1 MSARAPA
8 GNVNK
13 KNGSDAAVDNS
24 ERYKGDGVIV
34 FITQVAAMSWAE
46 TQHPEMTL
54 ASQSLEKTGFRS
66 AIQMEVEF
74 ALIGRTPKT
83 MRASTNSIASYT
95 SWKRDI
101 FWGAPKYWGRRRG
114 RAPFCRYPAFQSTH
128 YSGRRMNGEMMRPSS
143 SDLERLAT
151 ELEGD
156 LYFDETMRTLYAT
169 DASVYREMP
178 QAVALPKTEDDI
190 CKLVR
195 FARVHGTSLI
205 PRAAGTSLAGQV
217 VGGGLV
223 VDISRYLTRIL
234 EVDAAAR
241 RVRVQPGVVRNE
253 LNLALAPHCLF
264 FAPETSTQNRCM
276 IGGMVGN
283 NACGANSVVYGSTRD
298 HVISVRAVL
307 SDGSITEFGALSQ
320 EEFAAKSRS
329 DTLEALIYRKIDKL
343 LGDPENRAEI
353 AREFPK
359 KSIHRRNTGYAIDSL
374 AECTPFAPLGPPF
387 NFCRLLAG
395 SEGTLAFLTEITLS
409 CEPLPPRESA
419 LVCVHC
425 TTIDEAL
432 QANLVAL
439 RHSARA
445 CELMDDNILECT
457 KTNIEQRQNRFFV
470 QGDPGAIL
478 AVELA
483 SETREEVAALAATLE
498 TELRVAG
505 LGYHYPAIW
514 GPDQNR
520 VWNLRKAA
528 LGLLSNLPGDAKP
541 VAVIEDTAIDPE
553 DLPAYVREF
562 DAILGARGLS
572 AVHYAHAGSGEL
584 HLRPILN
591 LKMEEH
597 RRLFRV
603 IATEVAHLVK
613 RYGGSLSGE
622 HGDGRLRGEFLPT
635 MVGKKNYAL
644 FREIKY
650 AWDPAGLFNPG
661 KITDTPPMDG
671 SLRYE
676 SGQAV
681 REFSTVL
688 SFADSRGI
696 LRAAEQ
702 CNGSGDCRKS
712 HLMGGT
718 MCPSFMATR
727 NERDTTRARA
737 NILREV
743 LTRSPKSNPFDSD
756 EIAAVMDLCLSC
768 KGCKSECPS
777 NVDIA
782 RLKAEWLQ
790 QYYDARGVPFRSK
803 LIAGFSHAMAAAQLA
818 PGIYNF
824 LVTNSL
830 TARWFKRLA
839 GFAQE
844 RSMPQLNATTLRR
857 WHRRHANK
865 EGSFPNGS
873 VFLFCDEF
881 TNFNDV
887 GAGIKAV
894 RLLNRLGYEIIVPN
908 HVDSGRA
915 QISKGLLRDAQRLAI
930 RNVELLKDVITDE
943 TPLIGIE
950 PSAILGFRDE
960 VPDLVPGRLMD
971 AARQLAKRSLLV
983 DEFIVREAS
992 RGRIRREAFT
1002 LKSQEIRLHGH
1013 CHQKSLASLT
1023 ATVKALELPSNYK
1036 VKLIP
1041 SGCCGMAG
1049 SFGYEQEHYD
1059 LSMKVAELV
1068 LMPTVRSAAPETLI
1082 AAPGTSCRH
1091 QIKDCTGRIAQHPA
1105 EILHDALVQE
1115 V

>member
-1 MSARAPA
+1 
-8 GNVNK
+8 
-13 KNGSDAAVDNS
+13 
-24 ERYKGDGVIV
+24 
-34 FITQVAAMSWAE
+34 
-46 TQHPEMTL
+46 MT
-54 ASQSLEKTGFRS
+54 
-66 AIQMEVEF
+66 
-74 ALIGRTPKT
+74 
-83 MRASTNSIASYT
+83 
-95 SWKRDI
+95 
-101 FWGAPKYWGRRRG
+101 
-114 RAPFCRYPAFQSTH
+114 
-128 YSGRRMNGEMMRPSS
+128 RPSPTV
-143 SDLERLAT
+143 LERLAT

-156 LYFDETMRTLYAT
+156 FHFDATMRTLYAT

-178 QAVALPKTEDDI
+178 LAVALPRNEKDI
-190 CKLVR
+190 CKLIR
-195 FARVHGTSLI
+195 FAREHGASLI

-217 VGGGLV
+217 VGEGIV
-223 VDISRYLTRIL
+223 VDISRYLTRI
-234 EVDAAAR
+234 VAIDADAR

-253 LNLALAPHCLF
+253 LNLALAPHGLF

-298 HVISVRAVL
+298 HLISVRAVL
-307 SDGSITEFGALSQ
+307 ADGSIAEFGPLSPD
-320 EEFAAKSRS
+320 EFAAKSQS
-329 DTLEALIYRKIDKL
+329 DTLEALLYRQIGEL
-343 LGDPENRAEI
+343 LGKVENRQEI

-374 AECTPFAPLGPPF
+374 AECSPFVPDGPPF

-409 CEPLPPRESA
+409 CEPLPPRVSA

-425 TTIDEAL
+425 ATIDEAL
-432 QANLVAL
+432 RANLVAL

-445 CELMDDNILECT
+445 CELMDNNILECT
-457 KTNIEQRQNRFFV
+457 KVNIEQRRNRFFV

-483 SETREEVAALAATLE
+483 ADTREEVADRAASLE
-498 TELRVAG
+498 TELRTAG
-505 LGYHYPAIW
+505 LGYHYPVVW
-514 GPDQNR
+514 GADQNR

-528 LGLLSNLPGDAKP
+528 LGLLSNIPGDAKP

-553 DLPAYVREF
+553 DLPAFVQEF
-562 DAILGARGLS
+562 DSILGSHGLA

-591 LKMEEH
+591 LKEEEH

-603 IATEVAHLVK
+603 IATEIARLVK
-613 RYGGSLSGE
+613 RCGGSLSGE
-622 HGDGRLRGEFLPT
+622 HGDGRLRGEFLPF
-635 MVGKKNYAL
+635 MVGKENYAL
-644 FREIKY
+644 IREIKKK
-650 AWDPAGLFNPG
+650 WDPSGLFNPG
-661 KITDTPPMDG
+661 KITDTPPMDA

-676 SGQAV
+676 PGQAV
-681 REFSTVL
+681 REIPTVL
-688 SFADSRGI
+688 NFADSRGI

-718 MCPSFMATR
+718 MCPSYMATR

-756 EIAAVMDLCLSC
+756 EVAAVMDLCLSC

-777 NVDIA
+777 NVDVA

-803 LIAGFSHAMAAAQLA
+803 LIAGFSSAMSAAQIA

-824 LVTNSL
+824 LVTNRVTSRL
-830 TARWFKRLA
+830 FKRLA
-839 GFAQE
+839 GFALE
-844 RSMPQLNATTLRR
+844 RSMPRLYATTLRR
-857 WHRRHANK
+857 WHQNHANK
-865 EGSFPNGS
+865 EGTFPNGR

-887 GAGIKAV
+887 GAGRKIV
-894 RLLNRLGYEIIVPN
+894 RLLNRLGYEIIIPK

-915 QISKGLLRDAQRLAI
+915 QISKGLLRDARRLAI
-930 RNVELLKDVITDE
+930 RNVELLKDVVTDD
-943 TPLIGIE
+943 TPMIGIE

-960 VPDLVPGRLMD
+960 VPDLVPAELIG
-971 AARQLAKRSLLV
+971 AARELSKRSLLV
-983 DEFIVREAS
+983 DEFIAREAD

-1002 LKSQEIRLHGH
+1002 QESREIKLHGH

-1023 ATVKALELPSNYK
+1023 LTVKALELPVNYK
-1036 VKLIP
+1036 VQLIP

-1059 LSMKVAELV
+1059 VSMQVAELV
-1068 LMPTVRSAAPETLI
+1068 LMPTVRSTPAATLI

-1105 EILHDALVQE
+1105 EILHDALV
-1115 V
+1115 

>member
-1 MSARAPA
+1 
-8 GNVNK
+8 
-13 KNGSDAAVDNS
+13 
-24 ERYKGDGVIV
+24 
-34 FITQVAAMSWAE
+34 
-46 TQHPEMTL
+46 
-54 ASQSLEKTGFRS
+54 
-66 AIQMEVEF
+66 
-74 ALIGRTPKT
+74 
-83 MRASTNSIASYT
+83 
-95 SWKRDI
+95 
-101 FWGAPKYWGRRRG
+101 
-114 RAPFCRYPAFQSTH
+114 
-128 YSGRRMNGEMMRPSS
+128 MMRLSP

-156 LYFDETMRTLYAT
+156 LHFDAAMRTLYAT

-178 QAVALPKTEDDI
+178 QAVALPKTEDDL

-195 FARVHGTSLI
+195 FVRAHETSLI

-217 VGGGLV
+217 VGGGIV
-223 VDISRYLTRIL
+223 VDISRHFTRIQ
-234 EVDAAAR
+234 EIDAAAR

-253 LNLALAPHCLF
+253 LNLALAPHRLF

-298 HVISVRAVL
+298 HIHSVRAVL
-307 SDGSITEFGALSQ
+307 SDGSIAEFGALSQ
-320 EEFAAKSRS
+320 EEFRAKSRGE
-329 DTLEALIYRKIDKL
+329 TLEALLYRKIDEL
-343 LGDPENRAEI
+343 LSDPENRAEI
-353 AREFPK
+353 GREFPK
-359 KSIHRRNTGYAIDSL
+359 KSIHRRNTGYAIDLL
-374 AECTPFAPLGPPF
+374 AECAPFVADGPPF
-387 NFCRLLAG
+387 NFCRLIAG
-395 SEGTLAFLTEITLS
+395 SEGTLAFLTEITLV
-409 CEPLPPRESA
+409 CDPVPPHQSA
-419 LVCVHC
+419 LMCVHC
-425 TTIDEAL
+425 ATIDEAL
-432 QANLVAL
+432 RANLVAL

-478 AVELA
+478 AIEFA
-483 SETREEVAALAATLE
+483 SESREEVVAQAANLE
-498 TELRVAG
+498 TELRGAS
-505 LGYHYPAIW
+505 LGYHYPVIW
-514 GPDQNR
+514 GADQNR

-541 VAVIEDTAIDPE
+541 VAVIEDTAIDPK
-553 DLPAYVREF
+553 DLPAFVREF
-562 DAILGARGLS
+562 DSILGRHGLS

-591 LKMEEH
+591 LKLEEH

-603 IATEVAHLVK
+603 IATEVARLVK

-622 HGDGRLRGEFLPT
+622 HGDGRLRGEFLPS

-644 FREIKY
+644 FREIKHT
-650 AWDPAGLFNPG
+650 WDPAGVFNPG
-661 KITDTPPMDG
+661 KITDTPPMDA

-743 LTRSPKSNPFDSD
+743 LTRSPKANPFDSD

-777 NVDIA
+777 NVDVA

-790 QYYDARGVPFRSK
+790 QYYDARGVPFRSR
-803 LIAGFSHAMAAAQLA
+803 LIAGFSRAMTVAQLA
-818 PGIYNF
+818 PGVYNF
-824 LVTNSL
+824 LITNSV
-830 TARWFKRLA
+830 TARLVKRLA
-839 GFAQE
+839 GFAPK
-844 RSMPQLNATTLRR
+844 RSMPRLHTTTLRS
-857 WHRRHANK
+857 WHRTHANK
-865 EGSFPNGS
+865 EGPFPNGR

-881 TNFNDV
+881 TNYNDV
-887 GAGIKAV
+887 EIGIKAV
-894 RLLNRLGYEIIVPN
+894 QLLNRLGYEIVVPN

-930 RNVELLKDVITDE
+930 RNVELLKDVVTDE
-943 TPLIGIE
+943 TPMIGIE

-960 VPDLVPGRLMD
+960 VPDLVPARLLD
-971 AARQLAKRSLLV
+971 GARALSKSSLLI
-983 DEFIVREAS
+983 DEFIAREAG

-1002 LKSQEIRLHGH
+1002 QELREIRLHGH
-1013 CHQKSLASLT
+1013 CHQKSLASLS
-1023 ATVKALELPSNYK
+1023 ATVKALELPLNYK

-1049 SFGYEQEHYD
+1049 SFGYEEEHYD
-1059 LSMKVAELV
+1059 LSMQVAELV
-1068 LMPTVRSAAPETLI
+1068 LMPAVRSAPAETLI

-1091 QIKDCTGRIAQHPA
+1091 QIKDCTGRIARHPA
-1105 EILHDALVQE
+1105 EILHEALV
-1115 V
+1115 